1 MLGVLTEVK
10 MGEKS
15 EKKEVN
21 ASKKIKENENREKID
36 ELVKALKEK
45 NEEIEKKENEIENL
59 KIELIKLKER
69 FRKEQAT
76 IEKQAEQKI
85 NQAKKSLI
93 KEFLEIFDNFE
104 RALSAMED
112 TESSDTKTGIRL
124 IHSQIDN
131 FLKKQGVKEVDLTG
145 KTFDP
150 SLCEIGEVV
159 RTNKEKPNTIVKVL
173 RKGYYLGEELL
184 RPAVVSV
191 VVPDEKTK
199 KESKGGD
206 SNE

>member
-1 MLGVLTEVK
+1 ME
-10 MGEKS
+10 EKNKRN
-15 EKKEVN
+15 EE
-21 ASKKIKENENREKID
+21 KENSVKNKNENKKNSEKID
-36 ELVKALKEK
+36 ELIKALKEK

-59 KIELIKLKER
+59 KIELIRLKER

-85 NQAKKSLI
+85 NQEKKSLI

-112 TESSDTKTGIRL
+112 TESSNTKTGIRL
-124 IHSQIDN
+124 IHTQIDN
-131 FLKKQGVKEVDLTG
+131 FLRKQGVKEIELDG

-191 VVPDEKTK
+191 AVPEEQDK

-206 SNE
+206 NNE

>member
-1 MLGVLTEVK
+1 MEEKNRKSEEVK
-10 MGEKS
+10 KSNGEDNKN
-15 EKKEVN
+15 KQN
-21 ASKKIKENENREKID
+21 QNKINELI
-36 ELVKALKEK
+36 KALKEK

-85 NQAKKSLI
+85 NQEKKNLI

-104 RALSAMED
+104 RALSAMEG
-112 TESSDTKTGIRL
+112 TESSDTQTGIRL
-124 IHSQIDN
+124 IHAQINN
-131 FLKKQGVKEVDLTG
+131 FLKKQGVREVKLNG
-145 KTFDP
+145 KVFNPT
-150 SLCEIGEVV
+150 LCEIGEVIK
-159 RTNKEKPNTIVKVL
+159 TNKEKPNTVVKVL

-191 VVPDEKTK
+191 AIPEEQNK

-206 SNE
+206 NDE